1 MRAAAG
7 GVLIVHSAVAVG
19 TDASAVQLTGRL
31 FSGLVGLL
39 VGVGLWTPVA
49 GVLSAVA
56 AGWFAYSVPG
66 REPFWLL
73 EAALGIALALLGPGA
88 WSVDAR
94 LFGWKRVDIHED
106 RVPEP
111 PLD

>member
-1 MRAAAG
+1 MRAATG
-7 GVLIVHSAVAVG
+7 GVLIVHSAATLG
-19 TDASAVQLTGRL
+19 ADASAVQVAGRVIP
-31 FSGLVGLL
+31 GLIGLL
-39 VGVGLWTPVA
+39 LTAGLWTPVA

-56 AGWFAYSVPG
+56 AGWFAYSIPG
-66 REPFWLL
+66 REPFWVL

-88 WSVDAR
+88 WSLDAR

-106 RVPEP
+106 RVPTP